1 MVEDD
6 SLRPPEDSRHF
17 FMLPQTPMDS
27 GYYVYGELHKKP
39 ARGAYQYASPL
50 MMTAILRV
58 AFEWQAIDK
67 RRFGVGD
74 ISIAGGGA
82 TPDHRS
88 HKNGLQVDV
97 RPLRKDG
104 LEEGVIWSDSHYDKE
119 GTKRLIEMF
128 RTFAPVVQIFF
139 NDPNIPFVKKM
150 KNHDNHFHV
159 ELRG

>member
-1 MVEDD
+1 MAEDA

-17 FMLPQTPMDS
+17 FMLPQAPMDS

-39 ARGAYQYASPL
+39 ARGAYQYASPP
-50 MMTAILRV
+50 MMTAILCV
-58 AFEWQAIDK
+58 AFEWQAIDR

-74 ISIAGGGA
+74 ISLAGGVA
-82 TPDHRS
+82 TSDHYS
-88 HKNGLQVDV
+88 HKNGLQVDI

-119 GTKRLIEMF
+119 GTERLIAMF

-139 NDPNIPFVKKM
+139 NDPNIPFVKKL

>member
-1 MVEDD
+1 MIEDD

-17 FMLPQTPMDS
+17 FMLPQAPVDS

-58 AFEWQAIDK
+58 AFERQAIDK

-74 ISIAGGGA
+74 ISIAGGVA

-88 HKNGLQVDV
+88 HKNGLQVDI

-104 LEEGVIWSDSHYDKE
+104 LEEGVIWSDPQYDKE

-150 KNHDNHFHV
+150 RNHDNHFHV

>member
-1 MVEDD
+1 MAKDD

-17 FMLPQTPMDS
+17 FMLPQAPMDS

-39 ARGAYQYASPL
+39 ARGAYQYASPR

-58 AFEWQAIDK
+58 ALEWQVIDR

-74 ISIAGGGA
+74 ISLAGGVA
-82 TPDHRS
+82 TPDHHS
-88 HKNGLQVDV
+88 HQNGLQVDI
-97 RPLRKDG
+97 RPLRTDG
-104 LEEGVIWSDSHYDKE
+104 REEAVVWSDLHYDKAAME
-119 GTKRLIEMF
+119 KLIEMF

-139 NDPNIPFVKKM
+139 NDPNIPFVKKL